1 MLNKKMEKELESL
14 GKKFYD
20 YISDVPENE
29 KFDFN
34 REYDNFVTKYASN
47 ELKQYIKEKEE
58 INEEARKQGIILD

>member
-20 YISDVPENE
+20 YISDFPENE

>member
-20 YISDVPENE
+20 YISDFSENE

-47 ELKQYIKEKEE
+47 ELKQYIKEKDE